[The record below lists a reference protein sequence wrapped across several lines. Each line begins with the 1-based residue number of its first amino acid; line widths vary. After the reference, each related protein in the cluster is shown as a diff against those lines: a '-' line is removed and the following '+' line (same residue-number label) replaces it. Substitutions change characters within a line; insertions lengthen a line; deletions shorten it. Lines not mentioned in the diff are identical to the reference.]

1 MDVTGLYNLDTR
13 EHNLHSNYERRKRR
27 RSRAGKHLD
36 RLEEEEMEEAQCE
49 LLLVVSLGAAL
60 LRHTFFRVLKG
71 VSLLTM

>member
-36 RLEEEEMEEAQCE
+36 RLEEEEIFQ
-49 LLLVVSLGAAL
+49 G
-60 LRHTFFRVLKG
+60 FKG
-71 VSLLTM
+71 SEPFNYDIANLPKDIIN